1 MAHASVMAALGAA
14 LAILSV
20 VIPFAGGLSLLVP
33 VPMGLLGYRYRIRVL
48 LAATFAAS
56 VIAFLIAGISGFMVV
71 LDCAYVGGLAG
82 IIKRRGRGTPTV
94 IAVSVVAGM
103 VFGLFIIAALT
114 VLSRLRTLT
123 FEAMTANVDGV
134 VAVMSRFEPFRPGA
148 EDLKRFFTTALE
160 YWPLLLMGYAILSMM
175 IVTLIGWW
183 ALDRKSVV

>member
-71 LDCAYVGGLAG
+71 LNCAYVGGLTG

-114 VLSRLRTLT
+114 VLSRLRT
-123 FEAMTANVDGV
+123 
-134 VAVMSRFEPFRPGA
+134 
-148 EDLKRFFTTALE
+148 
-160 YWPLLLMGYAILSMM
+160 
-175 IVTLIGWW
+175 
-183 ALDRKSVV
+183 